1 MKTSDIV
8 TERLILRSMTID
20 DAAFAAMLWG
30 GRETGKYLAD
40 PYYKDADE
48 LCEAI
53 SDIDEWTGD
62 YPFIA
67 YLKDT
72 GEAAGTCSVGP
83 EGAPSQWGL
92 GYCVRKDLW
101 GRGYATE
108 MAKAMM
114 AFAYSLG
121 IRDFQGTIA
130 AENVASARVMEKC
143 GMRLDH
149 TGSFKKRGTDI
160 VYPSSIYKMHLD

>member
-8 TERLILRSMTID
+8 TERLIIKSMTID
-20 DAAFAAMLWG
+20 DTAIAWSFWG
-30 GRETGKYLAD
+30 DHEVGKYLAD

-48 LCEAI
+48 LRELI
-53 SDIDEWTGD
+53 LDIDDWTGD

-83 EGAPSQWGL
+83 EGGPNQWGF

-101 GRGYATE
+101 GQGYATE
-108 MAKAMM
+108 MARAMIGL
-114 AFAYSLG
+114 AYSLG
-121 IRDFQGTIA
+121 IRDFQGTVA
-130 AENVASARVMEKC
+130 TENTASGRVMEKC
-143 GMRLDH
+143 GMHLDH
-149 TGSFKKRGTDI
+149 ESSFRKRGTDI
-160 VYPSSIYKMHLD
+160 VYPSSIYKMHLN